1 MAEYTADELADDF
14 GDEKRLEKAERAAE
28 HKAVKRRKKGG
39 GTSTGGKP
47 RIGRPTLGPVI
58 SAPAGAPPFHQ
69 PATSVPR
76 RPLGTG
82 LPTARVAGPC
92 FSCRE
97 MGHIRL
103 HCPKMAAVG
112 AEGNR
117 KWYPFDGDCE
127 YSVPLGRGM
136 EYISIWKGR

>member
-1 MAEYTADELADDF
+1 MADELADDS
-14 GDEKRLEKAERAAE
+14 GDEKRPEKAERAAE
-28 HKAVKRRKKGG
+28 HKAVKQRKKRR
-39 GTSTGGKP
+39 GTSTGVRC
-47 RIGRPTLGPVI
+47 RISCPSLGPVI

-69 PATSVPR
+69 PATFVPR
-76 RPLGTG
+76 RPLGIW

-92 FSCRE
+92 FACGE

-127 YSVPLGRGM
+127 FSVLWDGAWSM
-136 EYISIWKGR
+136 WKGR